1 MPAFRVT
8 QSTIS
13 ASMLAGLQSNLDRMQ
28 AVQGRLSSGK
38 QLSRPSD
45 SPSGALDAMR
55 QRSSMRRLE
64 QYTRNAQDG
73 LGWLGTAD
81 QSLTSSLDVLRRARD
96 LAVAAGNAAL
106 GPDAREAMATE
117 LDGLRA
123 TLLGLANARYGDRPV
138 FAGTANVTDA
148 YDPAGAYLGD
158 GGTVERTVADGA
170 RVAVNLTGP
179 TVFGPPAVGGPSVFE
194 VLATMAGHLRSGDT
208 AQIAMVHS
216 SDLTALDGW
225 RTRVQDQLSVVGARY
240 NRVETMRARADETVI
255 TIAERLSEV
264 EDIDLPKTIME
275 LQLQEVSYKA
285 ALAASA
291 RVVQPSLVDFLT

>member
-28 AVQGRLSSGK
+28 SVQNKLSSGK
-38 QLSRPSD
+38 QLTRPSD

-55 QRSSMRRLE
+55 HRSSMRRLE

-81 QSLTSSLDVLRRARD
+81 QSLTSSLDVMRRARD

-117 LDGLRA
+117 LDGLRE

-138 FAGTANVTDA
+138 FAGTANVADA
-148 YDPAGAYLGD
+148 YDAAGAYQGD
-158 GGTVERTVADGA
+158 AGTVERTVADGA

-179 TVFGPPAVGGPSVFE
+179 LVFGPPAAGGPSVFE
-194 VLATMAGHLRSGDT
+194 VLATMAGHLRSGNP

-216 SDLTALDGW
+216 SDLSALDGW
-225 RTRVQDQLSVVGARY
+225 RTRIQDQLSVVGARY
-240 NRVETMRARADETVI
+240 NRVDTMRARADETAI

-291 RVVQPSLVDFLT
+291 RVVQPSLVDFLR